1 MTTRSRTRSFR
12 GESMDSGSDKNLENT
27 VNRIYP
33 DQLVPKI
40 NTSKKMSTL
49 ANQPNILEMSQEVKK
64 SCGDKQ
70 VEITSERIKMAKSIK
85 EKQSNDSEKVAFKRK
100 AENEEKPAGKKEAK
114 ITELDSMLISMP
126 LPHIPLKNIMDVEA
140 KLVYVDE
147 EDVRYEF
154 VESFMSTGIRPTS
167 NQRAAEIVDPLHV
180 PNFNFPPQI
189 DKWLQVALKDAS
201 SCYRQKKYA
210 VAAGQFRTALEL
222 CSKGAALGK
231 PFEASAEDI
240 ASVASFIE
248 TKLVTCYLRMRKP
261 DLALNHAHR
270 SIVLNPAYFRNHLR
284 QATVFRCLERYSEA
298 ARSAM
303 IADYMFWLC
312 GGSEQCIS
320 KLIKL
325 YWQAMIEEA
334 ITRAESFSVM
344 YTPFATKIRA
354 DKIEKV
360 REVFTKTHPAYVE
373 YIYTDLQGLHI
384 LPQTVDWSSFPPQQ
398 YLLTLGFKNK
408 EDGKFLEKLSSR
420 KIPTFTEHKTPF
432 SLLTK
437 EDTVRHME
445 TMGKRILP
453 ILDFIRSTQLNGSFH
468 GCSGVM
474 EKLQYASLLSQLQ
487 RVKEQSQVINQAM
500 AELATIPYLQDVS
513 QQEAELLQS
522 LMADAMDTLEGRR
535 NDKERVW
542 NTIQKDGLLRNLAIQ
557 FWLNSPFT
565 KSSVKIAKLLC
576 RETNAKALEPGGAE
590 LGALARL
597 LAATAG
603 SGASAVSTCLC
614 YCACLPGHLEN
625 YCCTNARKM

>member
-1 MTTRSRTRSFR
+1 
-12 GESMDSGSDKNLENT
+12 MDSGSSRNLETT
-27 VNRIYP
+27 VNRVYP

-49 ANQPNILEMSQEVKK
+49 ANQPSILEMSQEVKK

-70 VEITSERIKMAKSIK
+70 VEIPVERIKMAKSIK
-85 EKQSNDSEKVAFKRK
+85 EKQSNDLEKVAFKRK

-114 ITELDSMLISMP
+114 ITELDNTLITMP
-126 LPHIPLKNIMDVEA
+126 LPHIPLKNIMDVEV
-140 KLVYVDE
+140 KLVYIDE
-147 EDVRYEF
+147 EDVSYEF
-154 VESFMSTGIRPTS
+154 VESIMSTGIRPTC
-167 NQRAAEIVDPLHV
+167 RAAEIVDPLHV
-180 PNFNFPPQI
+180 PNFSFLPQI

-222 CSKGAALGK
+222 CSKGAALGQ

-312 GGSEQCIS
+312 GGSEQYIS

-325 YWQAMIEEA
+325 YWQIEVLALKGVQDKTQKMAGKELMTNCWHYEGTVEA
-334 ITRAESFSVM
+334 KLKLIVQFLKFRREKNTLCYQCLSFISCC
-344 YTPFATKIRA
+344 IS
-354 DKIEKV
+354 
-360 REVFTKTHPAYVE
+360 
-373 YIYTDLQGLHI
+373 DLQGLHI

-420 KIPTFTEHKTPF
+420 RLPTFTEHKTPF
-432 SLLTK
+432 SPLTK

-468 GCSGVM
+468 RCSGVM

-500 AELATIPYLQDVS
+500 AELATIPYLQDIS

-535 NDKERVW
+535 NNKERVW
-542 NTIQKDGLLRNLAIQ
+542 NTIQKVGRIEDFLYQLEDSFLKTKKLRTARRQ
-557 FWLNSPFT
+557 KT
-565 KSSVKIAKLLC
+565 KLK
-576 RETNAKALEPGGAE
+576 
-590 LGALARL
+590 RL
-597 LAATAG
+597 QTVQR
-603 SGASAVSTCLC
+603 S
-614 YCACLPGHLEN
+614 
-625 YCCTNARKM
+625 

>member
-1 MTTRSRTRSFR
+1 
-12 GESMDSGSDKNLENT
+12 
-27 VNRIYP
+27 
-33 DQLVPKI
+33 
-40 NTSKKMSTL
+40 MSTL
-49 ANQPNILEMSQEVKK
+49 ANPPSILEMPQEIKK

-70 VEITSERIKMAKSIK
+70 VEITVERIKVAKSLK
-85 EKQSNDSEKVAFKRK
+85 EKQSNDLEKVAFKRK
-100 AENEEKPAGKKEAK
+100 AEGDEKPAGKKEAK
-114 ITELDSMLISMP
+114 IIELDSLLITMP
-126 LPHIPLKNIMDVEA
+126 LPHIPLKNIMDVEV

-147 EDVRYEF
+147 ENVSYEF
-154 VESFMSTGIRPTS
+154 VESYPSTG
-167 NQRAAEIVDPLHV
+167 NQPICRAAETVDPLRG
-180 PNFNFPPQI
+180 PNFSVLPQI

-222 CSKGAALGK
+222 CSKGAVLGK

-248 TKLVTCYLRMRKP
+248 TKLVACYLRMRKP

-298 ARSAM
+298 ARSERNYILHFVGEEMSAM

-312 GGSEQCIS
+312 GGSEHGIS

-360 REVFTKTHPAYVE
+360 KEVFTKIHPAYVE
-373 YIYTDLQGLHI
+373 YIYTDFQGLHV

-408 EDGKFLEKLSSR
+408 EDGKFLEKMSSR
-420 KIPTFTEHKTPF
+420 KLPTFTEHKTPF
-432 SLLTK
+432 GLLTR

-453 ILDFIRSTQLNGSFH
+453 ILDFIRGTQLN
-468 GCSGVM
+468 
-474 EKLQYASLLSQLQ
+474 
-487 RVKEQSQVINQAM
+487 
-500 AELATIPYLQDVS
+500 
-513 QQEAELLQS
+513 LQS

-535 NDKERVW
+535 NDEERVW
-542 NTIQKDGLLRNLAIQ
+542 NTIQKIMEQ
-557 FWLNSPFT
+557 FFT
-565 KSSVKIAKLLC
+565 SYFFLKSLVSLTIKDSRLDELKIFY
-576 RETNAKALEPGGAE
+576 TN
-590 LGALARL
+590 
-597 LAATAG
+597 
-603 SGASAVSTCLC
+603 
-614 YCACLPGHLEN
+614 
-625 YCCTNARKM
+625 